1 MSPRRTVL
9 GLPACFAALTILATL
24 AAFPGCGRRDR
35 ETIETVSSPSGSVQS
50 VGPYRIALENKP
62 GRPVVG
68 DNTFVATVR
77 DSAGRPVTGA
87 TLSAL
92 VVMPAMGAMPRMES
106 RGEFH
111 EKKPGTHEAEY
122 GLSMQGD
129 WDVTITIHA
138 AEGHAEAIYRLSTN
152 TAGLGFVSGTPPT
165 GGAAPGEGM
174 AHAPGD
180 EDAVTID
187 ASRRQAIGIRT
198 EPVVRKNLSTTIR
211 AAGRVAYDETRRTE
225 VSLKFSG
232 WVRDIRVDYVGRE
245 VRRGEV
251 LFTVYSPDLLSAQQ
265 EYIEA
270 LRSGAQGT
278 EPGWRERS
286 IWVSREASRQRLLL
300 WDIAPSTVDEI
311 AKSLKPRETLPILAP
326 ASGVVVEK
334 NIVAGSAFEA
344 GQPLYRIAPVNPVWV
359 VASVYQYELPLVREG
374 MPARILL
381 PFPGE
386 PTRMGRVSNVNP
398 FLDPSTRTGEVRVEV
413 PNPRGDLKPGMFV
426 DMMLERPL
434 GQRLAIPESA
444 VLYAGDRRIV
454 FVDLGDG
461 RLAPREI
468 RLGSK
473 AGTDFEVVSG
483 LTEGEVVVTSG
494 NFLVASEVRLRSA
507 TQKW

>member
-1 MSPRRTVL
+1 MRPRRGVLTIQCLRAALVVL
-9 GLPACFAALTILATL
+9 GVLVSLG
-24 AAFPGCGRRDR
+24 GCGRRDR
-35 ETIETVSSPSGSVQS
+35 GTTEIASSASVQS
-50 VGPYRIALENKP
+50 AGPYRITLEN
-62 GRPVVG
+62 RPPRPIVG
-68 DNTFVATVR
+68 DNTLVATLR
-77 DSAGRPVTGA
+77 DSAGRAVTGA

-106 RGEFH
+106 RGEFR
-111 EKKPGTHEAEY
+111 ETKPGTYAAEY

-129 WDVTITIHA
+129 WDVTLTIHA
-138 AEGHAEAIYRLSTN
+138 AEGHSEAIYRLSTN
-152 TAGLGFVSGTPPT
+152 SAGLGFVGGSPST
-165 GGAAPGEGM
+165 GGAAAGPGA

-187 ASRRQAIGIRT
+187 PARRQAIGIRT
-198 EPVVRKNLSTTIR
+198 GPVVRKSLTATIR
-211 AAGRVAYDETRRTE
+211 AAGRVTYDETRRAE
-225 VSLKFSG
+225 VSLKFAG

-245 VRRGEV
+245 IRRGEV

-265 EYIEA
+265 EYLEA
-270 LRSGAQGT
+270 LKSGDSGA
-278 EPGWRERS
+278 ELAA
-286 IWVSREASRQRLLL
+286 ASRQRLLL
-300 WDIAPSTVDEI
+300 WDIAPSILDEI
-311 AKSLKPRETLPILAP
+311 AQSGKARETLPIHAP
-326 ASGVVVEK
+326 SSGVVVEK
-334 NIVAGSAFEA
+334 NIVAGSSFQA

-359 VASVYQYELPLVREG
+359 AASVYQYELPLVRVG
-374 MPARILL
+374 MPARLLL
-381 PFPGE
+381 PFANE
-386 PTRMGRVSNVNP
+386 PTRMGRVSAVNP
-398 FLDPSTRTGEVRVEV
+398 FLDPNTRTGEVRAEV

-434 GQRLAIPESA
+434 GERLAIPESA

-461 RLAPREI
+461 RLAPREV

-494 NFLVASEVRLRSA
+494 NFLVAAEVRLRSA

>member
-1 MSPRRTVL
+1 MKTRRAVLTTSPFVHAL
-9 GLPACFAALTILATL
+9 LVLTIVAT
-24 AAFPGCGRRDR
+24 FSGCGRRNAD
-35 ETIETVSSPSGSVQS
+35 TTVTSSTSSGSIQS
-50 VGPYRIALENKP
+50 TGPYRVTLEN
-62 GRPVVG
+62 RPERAVVG
-68 DNTFVATVR
+68 DNTLAATVR
-77 DSAGRPVTGA
+77 DSVGRPVTGA
-87 TLSAL
+87 TITAL

-106 RGEFH
+106 RGEFQ
-111 EKKPGTHEAEY
+111 EKKPGTYEAKY

-152 TAGLGFVSGTPPT
+152 TAGLGFVSGTPPSGGS
-165 GGAAPGEGM
+165 GGAAAHTPGE
-174 AHAPGD
+174 

-187 ASRRQAIGIRT
+187 GSRRQAIGIRT

-211 AAGRVAYDETRRTE
+211 AAGRVTYDETRRTE

-232 WVRDIRVDYVGRE
+232 WVREIHADYVGRE
-245 VRRGEV
+245 IRRGEV

-265 EYIEA
+265 EYLDA
-270 LRSGAQGT
+270 LKSGALGA
-278 EPGWRERS
+278 EPGAWRERT
-286 IWVSREASRQRLLL
+286 IWVSREASRQRLLR
-300 WDIAPSTVDEI
+300 WDIAPSILDEI
-311 AKSLKPRETLPILAP
+311 AQSMRVRETLPILAP
-326 ASGVVVEK
+326 SSGVIVEK

-344 GQPLYRIAPVNPVWV
+344 GQPLYRIAQVNPVWV
-359 VASVYQYELPLVREG
+359 AASVYQYELPLVRVG
-374 MPARILL
+374 MPARIVL

-386 PTRMGRVSNVNP
+386 PTRMGRVSTVNP
-398 FLDPSTRTGEVRVEV
+398 FLDPNTRTGEVRVEV

-426 DMMLERPL
+426 DMTLERPL
-434 GQRLAIPESA
+434 GERLAVPESA

-494 NFLVASEVRLRSA
+494 NFLVAAEVRLRSA

>member
-1 MSPRRTVL
+1 MSPRRSLLTTSRVASAL
-9 GLPACFAALTILATL
+9 ALLTIAAAL
-24 AAFPGCGRRDR
+24 FGCGRRDR
-35 ETIETVSSPSGSVQS
+35 ETTVTSSPSSSVQS
-50 VGPYRIALENKP
+50 VGPYRISVENKP
-62 GRPVVG
+62 GRPIVG

-77 DSAGRPVTGA
+77 DTAGRPVTNA

-106 RGEFH
+106 RGEFQ
-111 EKKPGTHEAEY
+111 EKKPGTYEAKY

-152 TAGLGFVSGTPPT
+152 TAGLGFVSGTPPW
-165 GGAAPGEGM
+165 GGAGAAA
-174 AHAPGD
+174 AHTPGD

-198 EPVVRKNLSTTIR
+198 GTVVRKNLSTTIR
-211 AAGRVAYDETRRTE
+211 AAGRVTYDETRRTE

-232 WVRDIRVDYVGRE
+232 WVREIHADYVGRE
-245 VRRGEV
+245 IRRGEV

-265 EYIEA
+265 EYLDA
-270 LRSGAQGT
+270 LKSGALGA
-278 EPGWRERS
+278 EPGAWRERT
-286 IWVSREASRQRLLL
+286 IWVSREASRQRLLR
-300 WDIAPSTVDEI
+300 WDIAPSILDEI
-311 AKSLKPRETLPILAP
+311 AQSMRVRETLPILAP
-326 ASGVVVEK
+326 SSGVIVEK

-344 GQPLYRIAPVNPVWV
+344 GQPLYRIAQVNPVWV
-359 VASVYQYELPLVREG
+359 AASVYQYELPLVRVG

-386 PTRMGRVSNVNP
+386 PTRKGRVSTVNP
-398 FLDPSTRTGEVRVEV
+398 FLDPNTRTGEVRVEV

-426 DMMLERPL
+426 DMTLERPL
-434 GQRLAIPESA
+434 GERLAVPESA

-494 NFLVASEVRLRSA
+494 NFLVAAEVRLRSA